1 MSYYSLPFDT
11 EKLGGK
17 TFRKTTVEE
26 SVRQHIRLMLSTM
39 PGSYRFSPVFGSWLN
54 KHHYRLPDKRK
65 GEKKLESELKE
76 NLQVNLRLLL
86 EKFEPRLLLHDI
98 EVKVKLPKPDEIEP
112 GQKGGR
118 IIFELNLI
126 GVINGRESFQHL
138 ESIYLK

>member
-1 MSYYSLPFDT
+1 MPFYSLPFDT
-11 EKLGGK
+11 EQAGGK
-17 TFRKTTVEE
+17 TFRKTNVEE

-39 PGSYRFSPVFGSWLN
+39 PGSFRFSPVFGSWLN

-76 NLQVNLRLLL
+76 NLLVNLRLLL
-86 EKFEPRLLLHDI
+86 EKFEPRLQLHDI
-98 EVKVKLPKPDEIEP
+98 EVKVKLFKSEEMEP

-118 IIFELNLI
+118 ILFDLNLI
-126 GVINGRESFQHL
+126 GVINGRDSFQHL

>member
-1 MSYYSLPFDT
+1 MQFYSLPFNT
-11 EKLGGK
+11 EQAGGK
-17 TFRKTTVEE
+17 TFRKTNAEE

-39 PGSYRFSPVFGSWLN
+39 PGSFRFSPVFGSWLN

-76 NLQVNLRLLL
+76 NLLVNLRLLL
-86 EKFEPRLLLHDI
+86 EKFEPRLQLHDI
-98 EVKVKLPKPDEIEP
+98 EVKVKLFKSEEMEP

-118 IIFELNLI
+118 ILFDLNLI
-126 GVINGRESFQHL
+126 GVINGRDSFQHL